1 MRKSL
6 QCVSAL
12 FVLLAGCGQSH
23 GEPEDS
29 GWGVSSEKASRPPG
43 TENLL
48 AATAPNYV
56 TPSGDAQECLG
67 RLIFDVR
74 MPVQWATAYTNRLL
88 FSSQFSAAFS
98 DEVWD
103 AGDVLWIGNIRIGV
117 FGPLEANNLER
128 IMSQTPAAQM
138 QSLETSIKK
147 GREYVATT
155 RSNNKSDARELR
167 SAAVRERGIAEQE
180 KSLIEMKEKYKNFDA
195 GIVGSVGYSSLE
207 TVHRF
212 DSPTTSTIEIYLT
225 HARHVYIFESK
236 ITLDE
241 SISEEQHKQQVLSL
255 LKRFRTRQ
263 ANEIP
268 TELGICIPYG
278 FIADEGTT
286 RSELK
291 YTFRWSDAPGVLYTI
306 ATGDVQARDLKFPP
320 VTALARANVGR
331 MGTADEESV
340 KSLVSERIG
349 PRSYK
354 LGGLTGEQGGVALKV
369 NKKGKE
375 PYETYSVFTGYS
387 GWLGSAA
394 LPFIL
399 VDMRS
404 HTKAQAPELTQ
415 NPPPFKQSM
424 DRLEGL
430 LKSIRLR
437 PTIPP
442 MPELARLK
450 K

>member
-1 MRKSL
+1 MKISL
-6 QCVSAL
+6 QFTCVI
-12 FVLLAGCGQSH
+12 FVLLAGCGQSR
-23 GEPEDS
+23 GEPEDA
-29 GWGVSSEKASRPPG
+29 GWGISPEKASRAPG
-43 TENLL
+43 TENLV

-56 TPSGDAQECLG
+56 TPAGSAQECLG

-74 MPVQWATAYTNRLL
+74 KPVQWATAYTNRTL
-88 FSSQFSAAFS
+88 FTAAFS

-103 AGDVLWIGNIRIGV
+103 AGDISLIGNMRIGI
-117 FGPLEANNLER
+117 FGPLNATDVER
-128 IMSQTPAAQM
+128 IISRTPEALM
-138 QSLETSIKK
+138 KSLEDSIRA
-147 GREYVATT
+147 GQEYVENT
-155 RSNNKSDARELR
+155 RRNPKSGEREKR
-167 SAAVRERGIAEQE
+167 SADISAERVEMQE
-180 KSLIEMKEKYKNFDA
+180 NGLRRMKEKYKNFDA
-195 GIVGSVGYSSLE
+195 GITGSVGYSSLQHGDRPD
-207 TVHRF
+207 V
-212 DSPTTSTIEIYLT
+212 PTTSTIEVYLPR
-225 HARHVYIFESK
+225 AGHVYIFESK
-236 ITLDE
+236 ISLDE
-241 SISEEQHKQQVLSL
+241 SINEEQHKQRVLSF
-255 LKRFRTRQ
+255 LKKFRTRQ

-278 FIADEGTT
+278 FVADDGTT

-291 YTFRWSDAPGVLYTI
+291 HTFRWPDAPGVLYTI

-369 NKKGKE
+369 NKKGNE

-394 LPFIL
+394 LPYIL